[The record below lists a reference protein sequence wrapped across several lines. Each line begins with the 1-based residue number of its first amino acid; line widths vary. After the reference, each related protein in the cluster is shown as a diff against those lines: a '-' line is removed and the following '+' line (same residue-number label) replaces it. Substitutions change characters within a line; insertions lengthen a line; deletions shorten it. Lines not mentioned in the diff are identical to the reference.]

1 MCVTEIK
8 AQVHFN
14 TQMLQTIAKKMDGI
28 SSASEEGEEETSNVD
43 ITFPID
49 SKEDLL
55 LVDEKLQ
62 SKESR
67 KKVVSI

>member
-43 ITFPID
+43 INFPID

-62 SKESR
+62 SEESR

>member
-1 MCVTEIK
+1 MGKLSFTHSIVLPVINMAMWPIK
-8 AQVHFN
+8 W
-14 TQMLQTIAKKMDGI
+14 T
-28 SSASEEGEEETSNVD
+28 SEEGEEETSNVD

-49 SKEDLL
+49 SKENLL

-62 SKESR
+62 SDESR

>member
-49 SKEDLL
+49 SKEDLCWL
-55 LVDEKLQ
+55 MKNFKVK
-62 SKESR
+62 R
-67 KKVVSI
+67 VVKK